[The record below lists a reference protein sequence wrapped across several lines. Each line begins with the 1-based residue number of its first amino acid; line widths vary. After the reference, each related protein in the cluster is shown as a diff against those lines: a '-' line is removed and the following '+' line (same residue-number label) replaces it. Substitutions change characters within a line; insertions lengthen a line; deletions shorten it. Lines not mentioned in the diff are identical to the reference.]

1 MSIFWFVA
9 ISLHIL
15 AAITWIGGM
24 TFLSFVLAPLLRKGS
39 ATPDLMTLFRAAARR
54 FRIVVWLAMGVL
66 LATGPILL
74 SQRHIDFMNPA
85 TWSPIVTLKLGL
97 VALLILLTLLHD
109 LTLGP
114 WLSEV
119 SLIPESARTRR
130 EHNFVRTA
138 RWLPRLSLLIALAVI
153 LVAVVLARS

>member
-1 MSIFWFVA
+1 MSLALV
-9 ISLHIL
+9 SLHIL
-15 AAITWIGGM
+15 AAMSWIGGM
-24 TFLSFVLAPLLRKGS
+24 MFLSLVLAPLMRRES
-39 ATPDLMTLFRAAARR
+39 ASPEFTTFFRSCARR
-54 FRIVVWLAMGVL
+54 FRVVVWLAMGTL

-74 SQRHIDFMNPA
+74 SQRNIDVMNPA
-85 TWSPIVTLKLGL
+85 TWSPIVNMKLGL

-109 LTLGP
+109 LAIGP
-114 WLSEV
+114 WASEV

-130 EHNFVRTA
+130 EHNLVRTA

>member
-1 MSIFWFVA
+1 MPRFWFVT
-9 ISLHIL
+9 IFLHIL

-24 TFLSFVLAPLLRKGS
+24 IFLSMVLAPLVRSHK
-39 ATPDLMTLFRAAARR
+39 AAPEFMALFRSAARR
-54 FRIVVWLAMGVL
+54 FRIVAWLAMGVL

-74 SQRHIDFMNPA
+74 SQRHIDVMNPA

-109 LTLGP
+109 LALGR
-114 WLSEV
+114 WVSEI
-119 SLIPESARTRR
+119 STIPESARTRR
-130 EHNFVRTA
+130 EHNLVQTA

-153 LVAVVLARS
+153 LVAGVLARS

>member
-54 FRIVVWLAMGVL
+54 FRADVASLDAVVKAGAIVSQVQNSTRVCVGRSPNPGRLAGDLVFGNGEATFWLEQA
-66 LATGPILL
+66 
-74 SQRHIDFMNPA
+74 R
-85 TWSPIVTLKLGL
+85 
-97 VALLILLTLLHD
+97 
-109 LTLGP
+109 
-114 WLSEV
+114 EV
-119 SLIPESARTRR
+119 S
-130 EHNFVRTA
+130 V
-138 RWLPRLSLLIALAVI
+138 
-153 LVAVVLARS
+153 

>member
-1 MSIFWFVA
+1 MPIFWFGAV
-9 ISLHIL
+9 SLHIL

-24 TFLSFVLAPLLRKGS
+24 TFLSFVLAPLVRKGS
-39 ATPDLMTLFRAAARR
+39 ATPEFMAIFLSAARR

-66 LATGPILL
+66 LATGLILL

-109 LTLGP
+109 LALGP
-114 WLSEV
+114 WVSEI
-119 SLIPESARTRR
+119 STIPESARTRR
-130 EHNFVRTA
+130 EHNLVWTA

-153 LVAVVLARS
+153 LVALVLARS